1 MRFNF
6 HWQFSFQNDE
16 NCSESSTDI
25 CEKYIFGEFVFVFH
39 APYSLLFFM
48 HHMHIWHTMFLSV
61 AISCTSS
68 SFIRT
73 SLCRLSPVKMS
84 VGFWQGNIPSGRCS
98 SGGVGGVGGVLC
110 SYTSDFV
117 CVFKCGCEHAHTST
131 GLLYCSFLYTQKGKM
146 LSPLFQPD

>member
-16 NCSESSTDI
+16 NRSESSTDI
-25 CEKYIFGEFVFVFH
+25 CEKYIFGEFVVVFH
-39 APYSLLFFM
+39 ALYSLLFFM
-48 HHMHIWHTMFLSV
+48 HHIHIWHTMFLSI

-73 SLCRLSPVKMS
+73 SLCRLSPVKMT

-98 SGGVGGVGGVLC
+98 SGGGGGGGGWGGGLC

-117 CVFKCGCEHAHTST
+117 WVFKYGCEHAHTST
-131 GLLYCSFLYTQKGKM
+131 GVLCCSFSYTQ
-146 LSPLFQPD
+146 